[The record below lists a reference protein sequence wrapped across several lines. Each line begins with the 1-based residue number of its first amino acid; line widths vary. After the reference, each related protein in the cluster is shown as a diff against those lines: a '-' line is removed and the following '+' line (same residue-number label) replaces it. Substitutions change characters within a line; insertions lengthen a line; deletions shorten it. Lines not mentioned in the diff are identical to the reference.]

1 MQDSNPQ
8 MKLLKYLSLSAY
20 RIPINTT
27 ILENSAQEMIQAA
40 GDVKSLSGFLQW
52 DPSLDLFTQGFPPF
66 RQARELGKKVK
77 LNIQRK
83 HLKEERIKRG
93 YSKLY
98 SSRKGIKGWIQK
110 KWRDPAEIK
119 LPYEAQIYEW
129 LTEIPRY
136 ALLVSLHDALLAY
149 CSSAEPRVMSVENVT
164 EFADPLT
171 QAIHPGQEEKLEMIQ
186 LALSTPLKS
195 FDPGWLIDFFPG
207 YVLKYDRT
215 TSMAYYYGERYE

>member
-1 MQDSNPQ
+1 

-27 ILENSAQEMIQAA
+27 ILEKTAEELIGAA
-40 GDVKSLSGFLQW
+40 GDVKALSTFLQW
-52 DPSLDLFTQGFPPF
+52 DPGLELFKSGYSPF
-66 RQARELGKKVK
+66 RQARELGKMVD
-77 LNIQRK
+77 LNRK
-83 HLKEERIKRG
+83 RRSLKYDRIEKG
-93 YSKLY
+93 YSKLFGP
-98 SSRKGIKGWIQK
+98 RKGLKGWVQK

-119 LPYEAQIYEW
+119 LPIEAEIYEW
-129 LTEIPRY
+129 ITALPRY

-171 QAIHPGQEEKLEMIQ
+171 VAIYHDDKEKLDLIQ
-186 LALSTPLKS
+186 RALSTPLKS
-195 FDPGWLIDFFPG
+195 FDPGWLIEFFPG
-207 YVLKYDRT
+207 YVLSYDRA